1 MTGTFGSVLAAFEP
15 PSTKDFVWDCW
26 GPALRVGGLEFC
38 MNFIYFLVLL
48 GFLAMLGFFYFA
60 LRKPRV
66 VPGKLQSTAEIGI
79 QFVRENIAL
88 QMIGPEGDRYMPL
101 LATLFFKYMPEL
113 VRDGRLYSAVPPLH
127 RIELSNPKKGMD
139 KYI

>member
-26 GPALRVGGLEFC
+26 GPALRVGGLELC
-38 MNFIYFLVLL
+38 MNFIFFLVLL
-48 GFLAMLGFFYFA
+48 GFVAMLGFFYFA

-88 QMIGPEGDRYMPL
+88 DAGFHTTVLPMSAG
-101 LATLFFKYMPEL
+101 A
-113 VRDGRLYSAVPPLH
+113 VGRFAAIDVKLNGVTA
-127 RIELSNPKKGMD
+127 
-139 KYI
+139 